1 MLNIEDLTWEEN
13 KDRKTIGCISLV
25 QLITDHS
32 KLEEILGHKQ
42 HLSNC
47 PALLA
52 VACGKL
58 SPIPVYCIAVVTA
71 VTALLPVPV
80 ESFSHSKPS
89 FRPLLPF

>member
-1 MLNIEDLTWEEN
+1 MLNIEDFTWEEN
-13 KDRKTIGCISLV
+13 KDRKTIGRISLA
-25 QLITDHS
+25 LIITD
-32 KLEEILGHKQ
+32 
-42 HLSNC
+42 NT
-47 PALLA
+47 LLA